1 MTKRIFTTL
10 GVAVLLQCGGA
21 GLALG
26 DSPQPVSP
34 PPGALPPNF
43 PSLEQIME
51 RACHNIGRRYNLND
65 EQLAA
70 TLDLMKREV
79 YKFLA
84 ANHDEVWPL
93 LRDLTM
99 TQLGTNP
106 DALEG
111 DSLKRLG
118 KGALPLLEKAKKA
131 IYDGNQEWAK
141 ILTPQ
146 QKAMHDFDLEKM
158 EEQFQAIED
167 NFRNWSDG
175 VPTEQGIFPP
185 PKYYPD
191 QPPPPDKPVDGIPKM
206 PKPEVSE
213 ITLGLF
219 ETRVE
224 EFIRDYQLDKA
235 QAETARSI
243 MREYQEKAR
252 RHQQRNEQDFK
263 QIAADRD
270 KAFKAKDREAIAA
283 AEERERE
290 LRKPIQESFGQMD
303 ERLMALLT
311 AAQRERGPVGK
322 AKPGEDEAAKSN
334 KPDSAKSEPKPAVP
348 KRLTPKK
355 SEPTPEKGTEK
366 DIEKKPGE

>member
-1 MTKRIFTTL
+1 MTKRMLTTL
-10 GVAVLLQCGGA
+10 GVVVLLYCGGG
-21 GLALG
+21 GLAVG

-34 PPGALPPNF
+34 PQGALPPNF

-70 TLDLMKREV
+70 TLDLMKKRV
-79 YKFLA
+79 YEFLA
-84 ANHDEVWPL
+84 DNHDEVWPL
-93 LRDLTM
+93 LRDLTL

-106 DALEG
+106 DVLEG
-111 DSLKRLG
+111 DQLKRLG

-131 IYDGNQEWAK
+131 ILDGNQEWAK

-146 QKAMHDFDLEKM
+146 QLAKHQFDLEKM

-167 NFRNWSDG
+167 NFQNWADG

-185 PKYYPD
+185 PRYYPD
-191 QPPPPDKPVDGIPKM
+191 DPPTPEKPPDGIPKL

-224 EFIRDYQLDKA
+224 EFIREYQLDNT
-235 QAETARSI
+235 QIESARSI

-252 RHQQRNEQDFK
+252 QHQKRHEQDFA
-263 QIAADRD
+263 QLAADRE
-270 KAFKAKDREAIAA
+270 KAFKAKDRKAIAA
-283 AEERERE
+283 ADERERE
-290 LRKPIQESFGQMD
+290 LRKPIQESFGQME

-311 AAQRERGPVGK
+311 QAQRERGPVGK
-322 AKPGEDEAAKSN
+322 SGSTKDRAAKST
-334 KPDSAKSEPKPAVP
+334 KPDSSKDEPKTEVR
-348 KRLTPKK
+348 KRLTPNK
-355 SEPTPEKGTEK
+355 SNPAPEKDTAKEA
-366 DIEKKPGE
+366 EKKPGE